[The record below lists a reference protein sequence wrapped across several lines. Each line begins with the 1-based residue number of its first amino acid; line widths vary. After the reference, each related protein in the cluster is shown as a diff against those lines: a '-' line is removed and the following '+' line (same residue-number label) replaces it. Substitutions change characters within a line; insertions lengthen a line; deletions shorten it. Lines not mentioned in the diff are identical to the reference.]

1 MLKAYA
7 KTNVGL
13 GGVNLGHLMSD
24 QEFPGVFVHL
34 ETYNPATL

>member
-1 MLKAYA
+1 MLKACA

-24 QEFPGVFVHL
+24 QEFPAVVVS